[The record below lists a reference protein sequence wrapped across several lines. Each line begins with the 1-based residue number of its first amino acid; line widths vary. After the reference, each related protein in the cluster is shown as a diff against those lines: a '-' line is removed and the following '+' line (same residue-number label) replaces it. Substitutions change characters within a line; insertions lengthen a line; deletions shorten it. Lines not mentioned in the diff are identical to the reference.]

1 MTTRPRDHVITK
13 KMMSKNLTILLF
25 VLSLTACGIQAPLDD
40 AYYWEKNQPAQSTQI
55 IQNTQSST
63 APAPAP
69 KQTVEYTNVQDTTVT
84 IRIHK

>member
-1 MTTRPRDHVITK
+1 MK
-13 KMMSKNLTILLF
+13 KIFYIGLMSIGL
-25 VLSLTACGIQAPLDD
+25 VACSTVSTAPLDD
-40 AYYWEKNQPAQSTQI
+40 AYYWEKSQLAQSTQI

>member
-1 MTTRPRDHVITK
+1 MK
-13 KMMSKNLTILLF
+13 KILYIGLMSIGL
-25 VLSLTACGIQAPLDD
+25 VACSTVSTAPLDD
-40 AYYWEKNQPAQSTQI
+40 AYYWEKSQPAQSTQI

-63 APAPAP
+63 APAPAPAP

>member
-1 MTTRPRDHVITK
+1 MK
-13 KMMSKNLTILLF
+13 KIFYIGLMSIGL
-25 VLSLTACGIQAPLDD
+25 VACSTVSTAPLDD
-40 AYYWEKNQPAQSTQI
+40 AYYWEKSQPAQSTQI

-69 KQTVEYTNVQDTTVT
+69 TPSPVEFTNVQDTTVT

>member
-1 MTTRPRDHVITK
+1 MK
-13 KMMSKNLTILLF
+13 KIFYIGLMSIGLVACSTI
-25 VLSLTACGIQAPLDD
+25 GQAPLDD
-40 AYYWEKNQPAQSTQI
+40 AYYWEKSQPAQSTQI

-69 KQTVEYTNVQDTTVT
+69 TPSPVEFTNVQDTTVT